1 MQSSAKSSGGINA
14 AAPQGAAVFLRLQ
27 NSVYPDKQINMT
39 VIQTLNAAGRPLVSV
54 EFFPPKT
61 GAAQN
66 TFNKGAGELTG
77 LNPDFVSV
85 TCGAGG
91 SATGATLEISKQLR
105 DLGYSAVMPHC
116 TCVGV
121 SRQELARSTD
131 EIIAQGFQNI
141 MALRGDPPRGEKF
154 FKPAAGGFRYAAE
167 LVAFL
172 RERHPQLCIGVA
184 GYPEKHPEASGLE
197 QDIRHLKEKVGA
209 GADFIT
215 TQLFLHNHV
224 YFEFV
229 EKCRAAGITV
239 PIMPGLL
246 PVISLEQIT
255 RMRGFCEFHVP
266 DELLRDLEA
275 AQNDPVRMERIGL
288 YWAIEQIAELIE
300 GGAPGI
306 HLYLLNRAKTAFYP
320 ELFAC
325 LSRVRGR

>member
-1 MQSSAKSSGGINA
+1 
-14 AAPQGAAVFLRLQ
+14 
-27 NSVYPDKQINMT
+27 MT
-39 VIQTLNAAGRPLVSV
+39 VIQKLKTAERPLVSV

-61 GAAQN
+61 GAAQDA
-66 TFNKGAGELTG
+66 FHKGAVELTG

-91 SATGATLEISKQLR
+91 SAAGPTLEISKQLR
-105 DLGYSAVMPHC
+105 GLGYSAVMPHC

-121 SRQELARSTD
+121 SRAELAGSTD
-131 EIIAQGFQNI
+131 ELVAQGFQNI
-141 MALRGDPPRGEKF
+141 MALRGDPPRGEKL
-154 FKPAAGGFRYAAE
+154 FKPAADGFRYAAE

-172 RERHPQLCIGVA
+172 RDRQPRLCIGVA
-184 GYPEKHPEASGLE
+184 GYPEKHPEAYNKVE
-197 QDIRHLKEKVGA
+197 DIRHLKAKVDA

-239 PIMPGLL
+239 PVVPGLL
-246 PVISLEQIT
+246 PVISLDQIN
-255 RMRGFCEFHVP
+255 RMRSFCEFHVP
-266 DELLRDLEA
+266 EALLRNLEA
-275 AQNDPVRMERIGL
+275 AQHDPVKMERIGL
-288 YWAIEQIAELIE
+288 YWAIEQISELVE

-325 LSRVRGR
+325 LSRVRGRE